1 MAKIGQTALC
11 GANLKTVHLPS
22 TVCEIEGGKLGGRS
36 LLEID
41 VSQDNGC
48 YASHDGI
55 LYNKSLT
62 LLLCCP
68 AGKKGN
74 VELPDGLLEIGKF
87 AFSNCRSLTKIKIPA
102 TVTKIDS
109 DAFAFAGKDEWTGS
123 DYITIYP
130 FTIHAPAGSYAETY
144 AKENNIP
151 FVAV

>member
-1 MAKIGQTALC
+1 MW
-11 GANLKTVHLPS
+11 VHQEHP
-22 TVCEIEGGKLGGRS
+22 
-36 LLEID
+36 
-41 VSQDNGC
+41 
-48 YASHDGI
+48 
-55 LYNKSLT
+55 T

-68 AGKKGN
+68 AGKQGN

-144 AKENNIP
+144 AKENNIS
-151 FVAV
+151 FVAE